1 MFHVSTN
8 EIKTLNACGWSNRLY
23 VRGGGVNGGINI
35 KASLVK
41 NITGVRVLVGM
52 DGRGEGRRQRS
63 LMMVL
68 VEN

>member
-1 MFHVSTN
+1 MRSRRR
-8 EIKTLNACGWSNRLY
+8 A
-23 VRGGGVNGGINI
+23 NGGINI

-52 DGRGEGRRQRS
+52 DARGEGQRR

-68 VEN
+68 VGN